1 MAREIKPYE
10 ELELKDDFM
19 FGLIMHDS
27 KYVKPFLEMILK
39 IKIRKVVYPQTSLS
53 IMLHRRQHLMTR
65 TRLTA
70 QLS

>member
-39 IKIRKVVYPQTSLS
+39 IKIRKVVYPQ
-53 IMLHRRQHLMTR
+53 
-65 TRLTA
+65 
-70 QLS
+70 